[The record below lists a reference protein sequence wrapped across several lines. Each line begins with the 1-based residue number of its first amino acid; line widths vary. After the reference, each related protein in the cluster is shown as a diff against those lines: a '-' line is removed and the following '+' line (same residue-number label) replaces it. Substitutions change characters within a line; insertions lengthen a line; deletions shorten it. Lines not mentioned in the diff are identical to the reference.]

1 MPLSRR
7 AEPNRCAH
15 AVPSLSH
22 WDGELVTH
30 WFQLA
35 VKAPP
40 IHALGPSVF
49 LSQNRFISPLVGNT
63 YGFVVTAP
71 GPGLA
76 RPTGVQ
82 QTPCPCPCAWGS
94 WEGKVSAAVVSVS
107 LGPASVKARA

>member
-7 AEPNRCAH
+7 AEPNRCNQ

-40 IHALGPSVF
+40 IKAFGPSVF
-49 LSQNRFISPLVGNT
+49 PSQYRFISPLVGNT

-76 RPTGVQ
+76 RPAGVGVQ
-82 QTPCPCPCAWGS
+82 QTPCPCPWLWGS
-94 WEGKVSAAVVSVS
+94 WEGKVSATVVSVS
-107 LGPASVKARA
+107 LG